1 VQAIITN
8 LLLSCAEARKTWI
21 FTQFE
26 GHSGKSKMK
35 LGEERRSLIPSALRL
50 AAIALAGAALALA
63 KPAWTQAQSL
73 DAQIEPVRVKY
84 GLPALAAAVVK
95 KGEIVAAGAVGVRV
109 YGTDIPV
116 TIDDR
121 FHLGSDTKAMTA
133 TLAGILVDDRKLRW
147 TSTVG
152 EVLGANL
159 PDMNQKLATVTLEQL
174 LSHSSG
180 IPSDTKEMIA
190 IYFNTDAFDY
200 NLAALR
206 LRALAAWRHNEPKE
220 PQGSPFQYSNFGY
233 IIAGAMIEKAAGVP
247 WEQLMVERIFAPLG
261 LRTAGLGAQATLGK
275 LDAPVGHQIDEQG
288 NITPI
293 LWGAAA
299 DAPPMIGPAG
309 TAHMSILDFA
319 RWAGW
324 NAGEGRRGPTIV
336 TPQTIKFIHA
346 PQVKTPRIENPKP
359 GTPQT
364 GEYAFGWG
372 VVKFDW
378 TQKPVLS
385 HNGSNSMNLAKI
397 LVDVDNDLGIVVTT
411 NFPEQKADAAA
422 AEVVEAL
429 YRGYA
434 GR

>member
-1 VQAIITN
+1 MV
-8 LLLSCAEARKTWI
+8 
-21 FTQFE
+21 
-26 GHSGKSKMK
+26 
-35 LGEERRSLIPSALRL
+35 
-50 AAIALAGAALALA
+50 LAGTALALPA
-63 KPAWTQAQSL
+63 PAWTQTRSL

-84 GLPALAAAVVK
+84 GMPALAAAVVK
-95 KGEIVAAGAVGVRV
+95 KGEIVAIGAVGVRV
-109 YGTDIPV
+109 YGTNIRV

-133 TLAGILVDDRKLRW
+133 TLAGILVDDGKLRW
-147 TSTVG
+147 TSTIG
-152 EVLGANL
+152 EVLGADV
-159 PDMNQKLATVTLEQL
+159 PDMNQKLATVTLQQL

-180 IPSDTKEMIA
+180 IPSDTKDMVA
-190 IYFNTDAFDY
+190 IYFNTDAFEH
-200 NLAALR
+200 NLGALR

-247 WEQLMVERIFAPLG
+247 WEQLMFEKLFGPLG

-275 LDAPVGHQIDEQG
+275 VDAPVGHQIDEQG
-288 NITPI
+288 KITPM

-299 DAPPMIGPAG
+299 DAPPMVGPAG

-319 RWAGW
+319 RWASW
-324 NAGEGRRGPTIV
+324 NSGQGRRGPAIV
-336 TPQTIKFIHA
+336 TPQTLKLIHT
-346 PQVKTPRIENPKP
+346 PHVKTPRIENPKP

-364 GEYAFGWG
+364 GECAFGWG

-378 TQKPVLS
+378 TEKPVLS

-397 LVDVDNDLGIVVTT
+397 LVDVDKDIGIVVTT
-411 NFPEQKADAAA
+411 NFPEEKADAAA

-434 GR
+434 GH

>member
-1 VQAIITN
+1 M
-8 LLLSCAEARKTWI
+8 
-21 FTQFE
+21 
-26 GHSGKSKMK
+26 HS
-35 LGEERRSLIPSALRL
+35 PLRL
-50 AAIALAGAALALA
+50 VAFVLAGAALALPA
-63 KPAWTQAQSL
+63 PAWTQAQSL

-84 GLPALAAAVVK
+84 GIPALAAAVVK

-109 YGTDIPV
+109 HGTSIGV

-133 TLAGILVDDRKLRW
+133 TLAGIFVDGGKLRW
-147 TSTVG
+147 TSTIG
-152 EVLGANL
+152 EVLGADV
-159 PDMNQKLATVTLEQL
+159 PGMNQKLATVTLEQL

-180 IPSDTKEMIA
+180 IPSDTKDMA
-190 IYFNTDAFDY
+190 AAYFNTDAFDY

-220 PQGSPFQYSNFGY
+220 PQGSPFQYANFGY
-233 IIAGAMIEKAAGVP
+233 IIAGAMIEKAAGMP
-247 WEQLMVERIFAPLG
+247 WEQLIVEKIFAPLG
-261 LRTAGLGAQATLGK
+261 LRTAGLGAQATPGK
-275 LDAPVGHQIDEQG
+275 LDAPVGHQIDEHG
-288 NITPI
+288 KITPM

-299 DAPPMIGPAG
+299 DAPPMLGPAG

-324 NAGEGRRGPTIV
+324 NSGQGRRGPAIV
-336 TPQTIKFIHA
+336 TSQTLKLIHA
-346 PQVKTPRIENPKP
+346 PHVKTPRIENPRP

-378 TQKPVLS
+378 TEKPVLS
-385 HNGSNSMNLAKI
+385 HNGSNALNLAKI

-411 NFPEQKADAAA
+411 NFPEQKADAAG

>member
-1 VQAIITN
+1 MN
-8 LLLSCAEARKTWI
+8 P
-21 FTQFE
+21 
-26 GHSGKSKMK
+26 
-35 LGEERRSLIPSALRL
+35 GEERRSMMHSRLRVGALV
-50 AAIALAGAALALA
+50 LAGAALAFPA
-63 KPAWTQAQSL
+63 PAWTQAQSL

-84 GLPALAAAVVK
+84 GLPALATAVVS
-95 KGEIVAAGAVGVRV
+95 KGEIVAVGAVGVRV
-109 YGTDIPV
+109 YRTNIPV
-116 TIDDR
+116 TIEDR

-133 TLAGILVDDRKLRW
+133 LLAGILVDDGKLRW
-147 TSTVG
+147 TSTIG
-152 EVLGANL
+152 EVLGADV
-159 PDMNQKLATVTLEQL
+159 PDMNQKLAAVTLEQL

-180 IPSDTKEMIA
+180 IPSDTKDMVA

-200 NLAALR
+200 NLTALR
-206 LRALAAWRHNEPKE
+206 LRALAAWRHNEPKQ
-220 PQGSPFQYSNFGY
+220 PQGSPFQYANLGY
-233 IIAGAMIEKAAGVP
+233 IIAGAMIEKAAGVS
-247 WEQLMVERIFAPLG
+247 WEQLIVEKIFAPLG
-261 LRTAGLGAQATLGK
+261 LRTAGLGPQATLGK
-275 LDAPVGHQIDEQG
+275 LDAPVGRQVDEQG
-288 NITPI
+288 KITPI

-309 TAHMSILDFA
+309 TAHLSMLDFA

-324 NAGEGRRGPTIV
+324 NAGQGRRGPNII
-336 TPQTIKFIHA
+336 TPHTLKLIHT
-346 PQVKTPRIENPKP
+346 PHVKTPRIENPKP

-397 LVDVDNDLGIVVTT
+397 LVDIDNDLGIVVTT

-422 AEVVEAL
+422 GEVVEAL
-429 YRGYA
+429 YREYA

>member
-1 VQAIITN
+1 M
-8 LLLSCAEARKTWI
+8 
-21 FTQFE
+21 
-26 GHSGKSKMK
+26 HS
-35 LGEERRSLIPSALRL
+35 RLR
-50 AAIALAGAALALA
+50 AAAMVLAGTALALPA
-63 KPAWTQAQSL
+63 PAWTQTRSL
-73 DAQIEPVRVKY
+73 DAQIEPVRVRY

-95 KGEIVAAGAVGVRV
+95 KGEIVATAAVGVRV
-109 YGTDIPV
+109 HGTNIRV

-133 TLAGILVDDRKLRW
+133 TLAGILVDDGKLRW
-147 TSTVG
+147 TSTIG
-152 EVLGANL
+152 EVLGADV
-159 PDMNQKLATVTLEQL
+159 PDMNQKLATVTLQQL

-180 IPSDTKEMIA
+180 IPSDTKDMVA

-247 WEQLMVERIFAPLG
+247 WEQLMFEKLFAPLG

-275 LDAPVGHQIDEQG
+275 VDAPVGHQIDEQG
-288 NITPI
+288 KITPM

-299 DAPPMIGPAG
+299 DAPPMMGPAG

-319 RWAGW
+319 RWASW
-324 NAGEGRRGPTIV
+324 NSGQGRRGPTIV
-336 TPQTIKFIHA
+336 TPQTLKLIHA
-346 PQVKTPRIENPKP
+346 PHVKTPRIENPKP

-372 VVKFDW
+372 VVKLDW
-378 TQKPVLS
+378 TEKPVLS

-397 LVDVDNDLGIVVTT
+397 LVDVDKDIGIVVTT

-434 GR
+434 GH

>member
-1 VQAIITN
+1 MR
-8 LLLSCAEARKTWI
+8 LP
-21 FTQFE
+21 
-26 GHSGKSKMK
+26 SGT
-35 LGEERRSLIPSALRL
+35 IVVTAF
-50 AAIALAGAALALA
+50 ALASGVAAAALAVA
-63 KPAWTQAQSL
+63 ASAQPQSL
-73 DAQIEPVRVKY
+73 ASQLDPVRTKY

-95 KGEIVAAGAVGVRV
+95 NGDIVAAGAVGVRV
-109 YGTDIPV
+109 YGSDIPV
-116 TIDDR
+116 TLDDR

-133 TLAGILVDDRKLRW
+133 TLAGIMVEAGKLRW
-147 TSTVG
+147 TATIG
-152 EVLGANL
+152 DVLGADV
-159 PDMNQKLATVTLEQL
+159 PSMNPKLAAVTLQQL

-180 IPSDTKEMIA
+180 IPSDTPEIVA
-190 IYFNTDAFDY
+190 IYFNTDAFEY
-200 NLAALR
+200 NLPALR
-206 LRALAAWRHNEPKE
+206 RRALVAWRHHAPKV
-220 PQGSPFQYSNFGY
+220 PKGSPFQYANLGY

-247 WEQLMVERIFAPLG
+247 WEQLITERIFAPLD
-261 LRTAGLGAQATLGK
+261 LRTAGLGPQATMGK
-275 LDAPVGHQIDEQG
+275 IDAPVGHQVGDDG
-288 NITPI
+288 KITPM

-309 TAHMSILDFA
+309 NVHMSILDFA

-324 NAGEGRRGPTIV
+324 NAGEGRRGPAIV
-336 TPQTIKFIHA
+336 TPDTLRFIHA
-346 PQVKTPRIENPKP
+346 PKVKTPRIENPKP

-378 TQKPVLS
+378 TPHAVLS

-429 YRGYA
+429 YRQFGP
-434 GR
+434 R